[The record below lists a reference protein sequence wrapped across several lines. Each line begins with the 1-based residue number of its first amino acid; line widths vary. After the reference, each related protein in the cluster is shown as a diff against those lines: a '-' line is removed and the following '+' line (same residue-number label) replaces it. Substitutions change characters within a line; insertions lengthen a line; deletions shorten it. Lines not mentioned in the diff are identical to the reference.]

1 MDPIVKKM
9 DYDINRDLFLLNIK
23 PLVGYDLVKI
33 CDENIY
39 VDNDGAPLRV
49 IQYFYFQLVRLVQ
62 LYLERNNKKID
73 NDDSINKTYDNDN
86 KGEKIDILIYEYEEE
101 KYKYAVDE
109 NGINIIINT
118 DTNIPLNK
126 IDLRDYILNKEFND
140 KIVIGKE
147 KHNKLEKY
155 GLKEYGTYPIGYTK
169 FKLRLNKDMDD
180 VVGWD
185 EMEEDV
191 VEIIMISFI
200 SYLRRKLSELNVKK
214 AKAKDT
220 AKLS

>member
-155 GLKEYGTYPIGYTK
+155 GLKEYCTYSMGYTK
-169 FKLRLNKDMDD
+169 FK
-180 VVGWD
+180 
-185 EMEEDV
+185 
-191 VEIIMISFI
+191 
-200 SYLRRKLSELNVKK
+200 
-214 AKAKDT
+214 
-220 AKLS
+220 